1 MKMWGGWVKCWRM
14 KRKIS
19 LIVAA
24 LCLLGYAELCF
35 YRMNA
40 NLKELH
46 SIESELSEIR
56 CELNGIY
63 GRLGYTDVSCPGV
76 EEAVKGL
83 SKNSWSVYG
92 ETADMRRLDDISDKL
107 EALVDELRQLNGTLS
122 DLTH

>member
-1 MKMWGGWVKCWRM
+1 M

-24 LCLLGYAELCF
+24 LCLLGYAEFCF
-35 YRMNA
+35 YRMNK
-40 NLKELH
+40 NLEELH
-46 SIESELSEIR
+46 SIEFTLSMMENK
-56 CELNGIY
+56 LNYLDVG
-63 GRLGYTDVSCPGV
+63 LGHVSVSCPGV
-76 EEAVKGL
+76 EEAVKEL
-83 SKNSWSVYG
+83 SQNSWSVYG